1 MFGMQQMIKELT
13 GVDPEELQ
21 GMIAKAQTDGAQ
33 ILSQL
38 FTRLEALDAK
48 CNLILENQQTQY
60 ALLRKAGL
68 IEDANTLAQEPT
80 NEHRAADKH

>member
-1 MFGMQQMIKELT
+1 MLGMSNMVKDMLGIDPAEIQAMIE
-13 GVDPEELQ
+13 
-21 GMIAKAQTDGAQ
+21 KAQTDGAQ

-38 FTRLEALDAK
+38 FSRLDSLEAR

-68 IEDANTLAQEPT
+68 IEDVSSLAKEST
-80 NEHRAADKH
+80 DEHRAADKH

>member
-1 MFGMQQMIKELT
+1 MLGMSGMIKEMI
-13 GVDPEELQ
+13 GIDPEELQ
-21 GMIAKAQTDGAQ
+21 AMIAKAQTDGAQ

-38 FTRLEALDAK
+38 FTRLDSMDAK
-48 CNLILENQQTQY
+48 LNLVLENQQTQY

-68 IEDANTLAQEPT
+68 IEDVSSLNQEST